1 MFCTDV
7 AARGLDIPQV
17 DWIIQYDPPDDPK
30 EYIHRVG
37 RTARAG
43 KKGKA
48 LLFLMP
54 TELGFLKFLKEAKVP
69 LNEYEVP
76 QKKISNVQTQLEK
89 IVEKNYY
96 LHQSARDAYRAY
108 LLAYSSHSLKSVFD
122 VNSIDLQL
130 LSKSFGFDNPPKV
143 DIGMRGRKRS
153 NNDKQKFKK
162 KPKMSSD
169 K

>member
-1 MFCTDV
+1 
-7 AARGLDIPQV
+7 
-17 DWIIQYDPPDDPK
+17 
-30 EYIHRVG
+30 
-37 RTARAG
+37 
-43 KKGKA
+43 
-48 LLFLMP
+48 MP